1 MSRPTGISV
10 LGALYI
16 LAGIVWLLM
25 AVLVGALS
33 SSYMGNSMLSGLTA
47 LGGLIAGIAVIA
59 AFIEFAIAGALL
71 SGKSWGRTI
80 VIILVIIDLILQVIS
95 LFGMNVFAI
104 GFVILDLIVLYYMWR
119 PHVIDYF
126 KGTNYSG
133 KQKSMFHCEY
143 CGFPAVRY
151 DDVRHHMLNCSK
163 KPNAEKEDN
172 VKNIGILKSRLAKGE
187 ITKEEFNKLKIEF
200 ET

>member
-16 LAGIVWLLM
+16 LAGIAWLTM
-25 AVLVGALS
+25 AIFVGALS
-33 SSYMGNSMLSGLTA
+33 SSYMGNSMLNGIA
-47 LGGLIAGIAVIA
+47 AFGGVIAGIAVIV

-71 SGKSWGRTI
+71 SGSNWGRTI

-133 KQKSMFHCEY
+133 RQKPMFY
-143 CGFPAVRY
+143 CKYCKYPAVRY
-151 DDVRHHMLNCSK
+151 DDIQHHMLTCSK

-172 VKNIGILKSRLAKGE
+172 IKNIGILKTRLAKGE
-187 ITKEEFNKLKIEF
+187 ITKEEYDDLKKEF
-200 ET
+200 E